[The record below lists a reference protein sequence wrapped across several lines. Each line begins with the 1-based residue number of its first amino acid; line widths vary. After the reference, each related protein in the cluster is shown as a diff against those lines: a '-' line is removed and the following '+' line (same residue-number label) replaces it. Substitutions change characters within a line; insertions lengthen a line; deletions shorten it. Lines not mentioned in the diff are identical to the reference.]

1 MTVAPGFPAS
11 SKMALPARRCVFQ
24 QGDGTGGSEEY
35 LGHASTEAQCHAMVT
50 AQRPSAN
57 GATVSPGG
65 GSCYAE
71 FGMNGDNNSGW
82 WRTCQFIQ

>member
-1 MTVAPGFPAS
+1 
-11 SKMALPARRCVFQ
+11 
-24 QGDGTGGSEEY
+24 
-35 LGHASTEAQCHAMVT
+35 MVT

-65 GSCYAE
+65 GACYAE
-71 FGMNGDNNSGW
+71 FGMNGDNNSGS